1 MTENMTNKEI
11 NKSFQVKIELKTRN
25 ELFSCQNFYL
35 FHEKIFVIN
44 YSFLLIFIFQSLHS
58 GCEND
63 TPDLTGLHES
73 IVDSDEE
80 DLTHSMDVSF
90 DFYFFT

>member
-1 MTENMTNKEI
+1 MK
-11 NKSFQVKIELKTRN
+11 
-25 ELFSCQNFYL
+25 
-35 FHEKIFVIN
+35 
-44 YSFLLIFIFQSLHS
+44 FLQKKLIFCYFFQSLHS

-80 DLTHSMDVSF
+80 DLTHSMDVSCF
-90 DFYFFT
+90 DEFFVIFYFFSRKNLLIFHVKND

>member
-1 MTENMTNKEI
+1 MYFN
-11 NKSFQVKIELKTRN
+11 
-25 ELFSCQNFYL
+25 LFFY
-35 FHEKIFVIN
+35 F
-44 YSFLLIFIFQSLHS
+44 FQSLHS

-90 DFYFFT
+90 DEFSFG

>member
-1 MTENMTNKEI
+1 MSNFLLISRK
-11 NKSFQVKIELKTRN
+11 KIA
-25 ELFSCQNFYL
+25 
-35 FHEKIFVIN
+35 IN

-90 DFYFFT
+90 DEFSFG